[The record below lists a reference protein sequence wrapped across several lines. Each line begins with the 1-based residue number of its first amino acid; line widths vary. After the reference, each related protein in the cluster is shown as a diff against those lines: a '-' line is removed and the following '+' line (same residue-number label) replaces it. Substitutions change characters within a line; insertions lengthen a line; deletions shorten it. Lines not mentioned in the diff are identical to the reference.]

1 MLAYEVGIALVD
13 EHARAV
19 EPKAPAV
26 IAAVE
31 VSRRL
36 GRNEQEHVALARPPR
51 TKGNSAQRPMG
62 ILELLRVEGVVFGLG
77 HLGARLRPNGNHG
90 VEDMALRVLFEP
102 RFLKP
107 GTLGRLHLAQARGP
121 KIDRIAHV
129 VAVTTH
135 QLFESGAAEKLA
147 IVARGVIRAQVQHHV
162 GSAPIP
168 LRRAHGEALDPVAS
182 PLERRVA
189 AQRPRDD
196 DYFIGHHEPGIE
208 ADAELPDDFD
218 VVVLKP
224 FGKFGFQ
231 ARRMGYSAQIAF
243 ERLGIHPNAVVAHRY
258 GALSNV

>member
-1 MLAYEVGIALVD
+1 MQ
-13 EHARAV
+13 
-19 EPKAPAV
+19 
-26 IAAVE
+26 
-31 VSRRL
+31 
-36 GRNEQEHVALARPPR
+36 N
-51 TKGNSAQRPMG
+51 
-62 ILELLRVEGVVFGLG
+62 
-77 HLGARLRPNGNHG
+77 
-90 VEDMALRVLFEP
+90 
-102 RFLKP
+102 
-107 GTLGRLHLAQARGP
+107 
-121 KIDRIAHV
+121 
-129 VAVTTH
+129 
-135 QLFESGAAEKLA
+135 
-147 IVARGVIRAQVQHHV
+147 HV

-208 ADAELPDDFD
+208 ADAELPYDFD

-258 GALSNV
+258 GALSNVEIQLDGKLAHLIGLKTSRRNLERHLVERVRCVRDQLAKEHVFGGVDGIDHQIEDLLALRSEFLHGTPPVLSLCTLPDDLGLLDGKPSRLEAPGRTTGRVHAPVT